1 MIRISFAVCGMLVL
15 LSACVSDSASDLSR
29 APQPVGLATVG
40 RQLRLD
46 AAAPA
51 STQQQLRS
59 LVAEVGQ
66 GDASSVHASVVVMS
80 AAEAETWRR
89 ALIRLGVDPVRI
101 ATATDPRQRASIVLT
116 RTAAIPADCAG
127 TVNPAL
133 ADDQLP
139 SLDGLGRCIQDNNLS
154 AMVVHQSD
162 LVAPQPLARGDGA
175 RLAASVS
182 DWRANRQG
190 KLPTGS
196 SNGSANADSSTSGSS
211 SATST
216 GSTST
221 DSKSGASAAQ

>member
-40 RQLRLD
+40 RQLHLD

-139 SLDGLGRCIQDNNLS
+139 SLDGLGRCIRDNNLA

-190 KLPTGS
+190 KPTGS
-196 SNGSANADSSTSGSS
+196 GSANADS
-211 SATST
+211 
-216 GSTST
+216 STST